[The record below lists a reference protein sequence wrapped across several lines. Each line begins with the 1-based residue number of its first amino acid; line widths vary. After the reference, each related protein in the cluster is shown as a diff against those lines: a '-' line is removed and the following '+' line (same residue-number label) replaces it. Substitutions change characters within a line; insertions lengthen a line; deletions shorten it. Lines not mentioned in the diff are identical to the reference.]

1 MVKFFIG
8 LVMIGL
14 GTYVAYHELSGEALD
29 ARGTLEAGVT
39 QVKSSTPLSPEQEQL
54 LRVQLALAD
63 YSAANGTPPPSLGAL
78 VPTYFDAIPV
88 DPSTGKPF
96 EYSLNGEQY
105 QLGAQTKVVAAPG
118 KGKSKVAAKAGKAE
132 APSDAVAFVN
142 PNTIEMDFF
151 TYDPEG
157 KRDPFEP
164 FNFAPKARVDQS
176 LPPLQ
181 RYSVGQLR
189 VTAILNDKAR
199 SGERFAIVEDAT
211 GRGYPVR
218 KGTLIGNRNGVVVSI
233 EEKTINV
240 VESVVDFTGKETKVP
255 VVMSIP
261 VRSERDEDRFNKSRS
276 RRR

>member
-1 MVKFFIG
+1 
-8 LVMIGL
+8 MIGL
-14 GTYVAYHELSGEALD
+14 GTYVAYHELTGEALD

-39 QVKSSTPLSPEQEQL
+39 QVKSSTPLSSEQEQL

-63 YSAANGTPPPSLGAL
+63 YSAANGKPPPSLAAL
-78 VPTYFDAIPV
+78 VPTYFDSVPI
-88 DPSTGKPF
+88 DPSTGKAF

-118 KGKSKVAAKAGKAE
+118 EGKSTARAAKAGKSD

-164 FNFAPKARVDQS
+164 FNFAPQSRVDES

-189 VTAILNDKAR
+189 VTAILDDKAR

-218 KGTLIGNRNGVVVSI
+218 KGTLIGNRNGIVVSI
-233 EEKTINV
+233 DEKKINV
-240 VESVVDFTGKETKVP
+240 VETVVDFTGKETKVP

-261 VRSERDEDRFNKSRS
+261 VRSGRDKDRYNKTRGRS
-276 RRR
+276 R